1 MDAPFNSPSSQSNS
15 IFSAQGRI
23 GRMTY
28 FSWLFALNFIS
39 SSIIYTALFASG
51 LMMALAS
58 VLYTGQFSSSQSS
71 TAFLVFI
78 IIVLLAIYCVT
89 FYLSIIFTI
98 RRLHDRNHSGW
109 LSLLLLCPLVNFIF
123 MLYLYFA
130 KGNEG
135 INQFGVQRVTQGWEK
150 VVTWI
155 GIVFSVIC
163 TLLMAVFISIAIK
176 NNQDLPTVSQI
187 EQTAVASEVTQ

>member
-1 MDAPFNSPSSQSNS
+1 MDAPFNSSSSQSNS

-28 FSWLFALNFIS
+28 FSWLFALNFVTN
-39 SSIIYTALFASG
+39 SIIYTALFTSG
-51 LMMALAS
+51 LMVALAS
-58 VLYTGQFSSSQSS
+58 VLYTGQLSSPQSS
-71 TAFLVFI
+71 TTFLVFI

-109 LSLLLLCPLVNFIF
+109 ASLLLFFPLVNFIF
-123 MLYLYFA
+123 AFYLYFA
-130 KGNEG
+130 KGDEG
-135 INQFGVQRVTQGWEK
+135 VNQFGVQRITQGWEK

-155 GIVFSVIC
+155 GIVFSVIL
-163 TLLMAVFISIAIK
+163 TLLMAVFISMAIK